1 MAVVMT
7 AIRPSQARPD
17 ETGRGTAKPVVAYL
31 FTLVALLL
39 PAICL
44 AVQPEVDAEIRAL
57 LSVVS
62 SSGCDFKRNG
72 TLHSSTNAAEHLALK
87 YSRGERYAATTEDFI
102 DRLASKSSCTGKAY
116 GVVCQGDETPS
127 GEWLHARLLELR
139 TSALES

>member
-1 MAVVMT
+1 MT

-87 YSRGERYAATTEDFI
+87 YSRGERYVATTEDFI
-102 DRLASKSSCTGKAY
+102 NRLASKSSWTGKVY

-127 GEWLHARLLELR
+127 GAWLHARLLELR
-139 TSALES
+139 TRGPES